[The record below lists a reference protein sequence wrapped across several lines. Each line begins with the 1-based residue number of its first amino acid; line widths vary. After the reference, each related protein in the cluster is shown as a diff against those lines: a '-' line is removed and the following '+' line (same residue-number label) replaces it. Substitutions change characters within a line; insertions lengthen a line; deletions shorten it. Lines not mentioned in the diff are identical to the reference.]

1 MKRDSTRL
9 TKEQLLYLRDGKQ
22 LQREQTGSRRAKQ
35 ENRTTEEATEKT
47 KEHDLCRTPIL

>member
-1 MKRDSTRL
+1 MKRDSTKL